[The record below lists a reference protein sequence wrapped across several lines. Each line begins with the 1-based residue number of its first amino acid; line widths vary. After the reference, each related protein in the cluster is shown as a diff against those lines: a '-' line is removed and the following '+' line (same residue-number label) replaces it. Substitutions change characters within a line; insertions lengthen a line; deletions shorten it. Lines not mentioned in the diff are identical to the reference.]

1 MKKSAVAIFFTV
13 FFTLYGLINAHIL
26 FTGLSVLP
34 PVSSLR
40 AIYVV
45 GFLLLASSFIVGRFL
60 ERRWISSVSTAFVWI
75 GSFWLAA
82 MLYFFLACAL
92 FDVLHVIAFVV
103 PPFGQWMY
111 SLGSPGGR
119 AVAGGVVALVIVAL
133 VAGHIN
139 AFAPRVRTLRLTID
153 KPISGGRLSIAMASD
168 LHLGTIVGPRRCE
181 AIVATLNDLGADL
194 ILLPGDLVDEDLG
207 PVIRGNLGEKLR
219 GLRAPLGVFAVT
231 GNHEYIGG
239 VEPAVRYLRDH
250 GITVLR
256 DEVVELPC
264 GVTLAG
270 REDRSAG
277 MGGVRRLELRTML
290 NGVDRARPL
299 VLMDHQPFHLSE
311 AVNAGVDLQLSGH
324 THHGQLWP
332 LNAITNAVY
341 ELSWGYMKKGGTYF
355 YVSCGVGTWGPP
367 VRTGN
372 RPEVVSIILESS
384 QQSSPRR

>member
-1 MKKSAVAIFFTV
+1 MKKSAVAVFFTV
-13 FFTLYGLINAHIL
+13 FFSLYGLINAHIL
-26 FTGLSVLP
+26 FTGLRVLP
-34 PVSSLR
+34 PVPGLT
-40 AIYVV
+40 AVYVI

-60 ERRWISSVSTAFVWI
+60 ERRWLSSVSTAFVWI

-82 MLYFFLACAL
+82 MLYFILACAL
-92 FDVLHVIAFVV
+92 YDIFRVVAFLV
-103 PPFGQWMY
+103 PPFDRWMY
-111 SLGSPGGR
+111 SLGLPVGR
-119 AVAGGVVALVIVAL
+119 AIAGGVVVLVIVAL

-139 AFAPRVRTLRLTID
+139 AFAPRVRTLRLAID
-153 KPISGGRLSIAMASD
+153 KPINGGRLSIAMASD

-181 AIVATLNDLGADL
+181 AIVAALNALEADL

-250 GITVLR
+250 AITVLR

-277 MGGVRRLELRTML
+277 MGGIRRMELRKML
-290 NGVDRARPL
+290 NGVDRSSPL
-299 VLMDHQPFHLSE
+299 ILMDHQPFHLNE
-311 AVNAGVDLQLSGH
+311 AVDAGVDLQLSGH

-341 ELSWGYMKKGGTYF
+341 ELSWGYMKKGGTHF

-384 QQSSPRR
+384 QQSSPRL